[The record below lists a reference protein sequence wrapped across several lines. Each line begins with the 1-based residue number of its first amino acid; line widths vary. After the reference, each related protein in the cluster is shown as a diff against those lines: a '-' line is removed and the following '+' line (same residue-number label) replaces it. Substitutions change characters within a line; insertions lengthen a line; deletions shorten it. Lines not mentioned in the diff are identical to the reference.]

1 MKMYLLKSS
10 FKATEAAG
18 KTSTD
23 LNISLSTEAENDRLM
38 MNLSRLHKHDAFLRI
53 KKQNKKKNSP
63 QNLI

>member
-1 MKMYLLKSS
+1 MKTYLLKSS

-23 LNISLSTEAENDRLM
+23 LSISLSTEAENDRLM

-53 KKQNKKKNSP
+53 
-63 QNLI
+63 